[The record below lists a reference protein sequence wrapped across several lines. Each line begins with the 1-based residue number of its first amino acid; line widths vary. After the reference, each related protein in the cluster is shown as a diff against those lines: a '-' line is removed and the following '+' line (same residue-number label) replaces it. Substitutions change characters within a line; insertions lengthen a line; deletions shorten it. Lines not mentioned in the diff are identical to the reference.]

1 MEIHLIKERRWEC
14 IDTSGRLILPSCNGL
29 LDCFNNQITHT
40 SKYKSGQSLYY
51 LEGEVNTILLVSL
64 FSYIYQNQQSI
75 STSIATTTW
84 SIKTSWFK
92 QYIGYKEGGKSKDLY
107 SQLAKL
113 STLKY
118 YYNDIKKGQAV
129 SISFNDT
136 KTIMTV
142 KSKYFKELLTAMKAV
157 SGVYNRHGHK
167 VATGLS
173 TYSSMVN
180 TSILKERNIG
190 AVEIVFELC
199 KLIERRG
206 PLHEDKFAHLS
217 MLTLLKRCPTL
228 HTRIMNNCTK
238 EGNRVF
244 RESLKKAFELLEMYT
259 LIYDCF
265 EDLHFEVPNNVTP
278 TRDCELKIYYK
289 KRIK

>member
-1 MEIHLIKERRWEC
+1 M
-14 IDTSGRLILPSCNGL
+14 
-29 LDCFNNQITHT
+29 
-40 SKYKSGQSLYY
+40 
-51 LEGEVNTILLVSL
+51 EGEVNTILLVSL
-64 FSYIYQNQQSI
+64 FSYIYHNHFSI
-75 STSIATTTW
+75 SIAPTPW
-84 SIKTSWFK
+84 SIKTSRFK

-107 SQLAKL
+107 SQLAQL
-113 STLKY
+113 SSLRY
-118 YYNDIKKGQAV
+118 YYNEINKGQAISV
-129 SISFNDT
+129 SFNDK
-136 KTIMTV
+136 KTFMTV
-142 KSKYFKELLTAMKAV
+142 NSNYFEELLTAMKAV

-173 TYSSMVN
+173 TYSSMVK

-238 EGNRVF
+238 EGNRIF